1 MQFTNYWQQFEHTGR
16 VEDYLKYLQS
26 AEKEEPPA
34 GAECKSPLVD
44 CLNYL
49 RSTEG
54 TDFPNACCSSTSVD
68 CRAEGCTDL
77 NAREDGSCRNPCM

>member
-26 AEKEEPPA
+26 AEKEKPLV

-44 CLNYL
+44 C
-49 RSTEG
+49 
-54 TDFPNACCSSTSVD
+54 
-68 CRAEGCTDL
+68 RAEGRTDL
-77 NAREDGSCRNPCM
+77 SAGEDGSCRNPCM

>member
-26 AEKEEPPA
+26 AEKEKPLA

-44 CLNYL
+44 C
-49 RSTEG
+49 
-54 TDFPNACCSSTSVD
+54 
-68 CRAEGCTDL
+68 RAEGRTDL
-77 NAREDGSCRNPCM
+77 SAGGDGSCRNPCM

>member
-26 AEKEEPPA
+26 AGKEEPLA

-44 CLNYL
+44 C
-49 RSTEG
+49 
-54 TDFPNACCSSTSVD
+54 
-68 CRAEGCTDL
+68 RAEGRTDL
-77 NAREDGSCRNPCM
+77 NARED

>member
-16 VEDYLKYLQS
+16 VEDYLNYLQN
-26 AEKEEPPA
+26 AENRSSSDMP
-34 GAECKSPLVD
+34 D
-44 CLNYL
+44 TCL
-49 RSTEG
+49 
-54 TDFPNACCSSTSVD
+54 PD

>member
-26 AEKEEPPA
+26 AGKEEPPA

-44 CLNYL
+44 C
-49 RSTEG
+49 
-54 TDFPNACCSSTSVD
+54 
-68 CRAEGCTDL
+68 RAEGRTDL
-77 NAREDGSCRNPCM
+77 SAGEDVSCRNHCM

>member
-26 AEKEEPPA
+26 AGKEEPLA

-44 CLNYL
+44 C
-49 RSTEG
+49 
-54 TDFPNACCSSTSVD
+54 
-68 CRAEGCTDL
+68 RAEGRTDL
-77 NAREDGSCRNPCM
+77 SAGEVGSCRNPCMLRELY

>member
-26 AEKEEPPA
+26 AEKEKPLA

-44 CLNYL
+44 C
-49 RSTEG
+49 RTEG
-54 TDFPNACCSSTSVD
+54 
-68 CRAEGCTDL
+68 RTDL
-77 NAREDGSCRNPCM
+77 SAGEVGSCRNPCM

>member
-26 AEKEEPPA
+26 AEKEKPLA

-44 CLNYL
+44 C
-49 RSTEG
+49 
-54 TDFPNACCSSTSVD
+54 
-68 CRAEGCTDL
+68 RAEGRTDL
-77 NAREDGSCRNPCM
+77 CAGEVGSCRNPCM

>member
-26 AEKEEPPA
+26 AGKEKPLA

-44 CLNYL
+44 C
-49 RSTEG
+49 
-54 TDFPNACCSSTSVD
+54 
-68 CRAEGCTDL
+68 RAERRTDL
-77 NAREDGSCRNPCM
+77 SAGEDGSCRNPCM

>member
-26 AEKEEPPA
+26 AGKEKPLA

-44 CLNYL
+44 C
-49 RSTEG
+49 
-54 TDFPNACCSSTSVD
+54 
-68 CRAEGCTDL
+68 RAEGRTDL
-77 NAREDGSCRNPCM
+77 SAGEDGSSRNPCIKTDTLR